1 MITKNQ
7 LKKTIKI
14 KLYKDIDELFNNFFY
29 FKIIMFGFKF
39 NILSFVNKVIKEIS
53 VWKSVDLLNQHY

>member
-29 FKIIMFGFKF
+29 FKIIIFGFKF
-39 NILSFVNKVIKEIS
+39 NILSFVNIDIKEIFE
-53 VWKSVDLLNQHY
+53 